1 MNGAVLFGL
10 LSALSWGAGDFC
22 GGLATKRSSLFG
34 VLIFAQIVGG
44 ILLAAIGLLAGE
56 PLPPLQVLL
65 LGGLAGLSGT
75 LGLMSLYDA
84 LARGKMGVAAP
95 ISGVVATSLPV
106 IFAAATEGLPNG
118 LQLAGF
124 VLALAGI
131 WLVARS
137 NAGDL
142 RVADLWLPILAG
154 LGFGAFYLIIDQVS
168 ATAIY
173 WPLVAARVGSV
184 VLLTAVGLRL
194 RRPLLP
200 APRRLPLIALSGV
213 FDAGGNTF
221 FALASLA
228 GQLDIASVL
237 ASLYPATTVMLA
249 AIFLKERL
257 SHPQQLGVAATLAA
271 IVLIVL

>member
-65 LGGLAGLSGT
+65 LGGFAGLAGT
-75 LGLMSLYDA
+75 LGLMSLYYA

-124 VLALAGI
+124 VVALAGI

-137 NAGDL
+137 DAGDM

-173 WPLVAARVGSV
+173 WPLVAARVCSV
-184 VLLTAVGLRL
+184 VLLTAVGLLL

-200 APRRLPLIALSGV
+200 APGRLPLIALSGV

-228 GQLDIASVL
+228 GRLDIASVL

-257 SHPQQLGVAATLAA
+257 SHPQRLGVAATLAA